1 MKKIF
6 AVALMAAVCAN
17 AVAGNKTTKVVA
29 KATSNN
35 ANPVVYVYTKGNK
48 AGVFYHTSG
57 DCALKVRE
65 YISGEKA
72 GIACTKENT
81 AKTWGMM
88 ACPTCGHKHAVCKN
102 MVAENK

>member
-1 MKKIF
+1 MKSFLAI
-6 AVALMAAVCAN
+6 AALCMMVSA
-17 AVAGNKTTKVVA
+17 AVAGNGNKVA

-65 YISGEKA
+65 CISGEKA
-72 GIACTKENT
+72 GIACTKELH
-81 AKTWGMM
+81 AKEMGAM
-88 ACPTCGHKHAVCKN
+88 ACPSCGHKHEKS
-102 MVAENK
+102 VASK

>member
-1 MKKIF
+1 MKKFMTI
-6 AVALMAAVCAN
+6 AALCMMVSA

-48 AGVFYHTSG
+48 AGLFYHISG

-65 YISGEKA
+65 CISGEKA
-72 GIACTKENT
+72 GIACTKESR
-81 AKTWGMM
+81 AKEMGAM
-88 ACPTCGHKHAVCKN
+88 ACPSCTHKHEKS
-102 MVAENK
+102 VASK